1 MEEQL
6 QEQLQEQLHNA
17 FYDTI
22 KHSIESE
29 EHNYVIKL
37 YAEIRDRLASH
48 VKKDG
53 VTYKKIHEQF
63 DVSFFEQ
70 LLTHRQIDW
79 NSIRG
84 LINTTYQWIHDLQMP
99 LRDTSTEESKQ
110 RIMVSTGTMAEVVAV
125 YIKEVNVT
133 LDLMDK
139 DMRDFYKNRQHP
151 VVQNILRHVP
161 SKKQ

>member
-1 MEEQL
+1 
-6 QEQLQEQLHNA
+6 
-17 FYDTI
+17 
-22 KHSIESE
+22 
-29 EHNYVIKL
+29 
-37 YAEIRDRLASH
+37 
-48 VKKDG
+48 
-53 VTYKKIHEQF
+53 
-63 DVSFFEQ
+63 
-70 LLTHRQIDW
+70 
-79 NSIRG
+79 
-84 LINTTYQWIHDLQMP
+84 MP